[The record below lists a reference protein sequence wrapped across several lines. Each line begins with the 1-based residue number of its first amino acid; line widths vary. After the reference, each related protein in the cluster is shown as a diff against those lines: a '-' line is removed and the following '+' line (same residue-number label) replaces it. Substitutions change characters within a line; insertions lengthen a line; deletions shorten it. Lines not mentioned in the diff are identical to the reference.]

1 MMAQGGK
8 RPIRLRL
15 GKGLRAS
22 VLLAV
27 VALAGC
33 ASSPASYYYS
43 LQAGAAPHAP
53 VSGETD
59 AGARQ
64 SQVTAQKAPV
74 APAQYAISLQG
85 VKVPQQV
92 DRSQIVVTDPASSQ
106 LHILDS
112 YLWAAPLSDE
122 IRRAVSAQLQQ
133 RLGVFDVSLSQLPDD
148 LAAWKIAVTVQSFE
162 SVYDSYV
169 ALDLDWV
176 ISPVNQSK
184 ASTRICGARARFPV
198 GAGVGAL
205 VQGHRQAVAGIS
217 QVMAMQVSGVMSFTV
232 PAGIYAK
239 GCTVS

>member
-1 MMAQGGK
+1 MMAQGCK
-8 RPIRLRL
+8 RQSHLRLR
-15 GKGLRAS
+15 KGLRAS
-22 VLLAV
+22 VLLVV

-43 LQAGAAPHAP
+43 LQEGVAPQAP
-53 VSGETD
+53 VSGVTD
-59 AGARQ
+59 TGAGQPQA
-64 SQVTAQKAPV
+64 SVQKAPV
-74 APAQYAISLQG
+74 ASAQYAISLQG

-106 LHILDS
+106 LHVLDS

-122 IRRAVSAQLQQ
+122 IRSALSSQLQQ
-133 RLGVFDVSLSQLPDD
+133 RLGVFDVSLSQLPDH
-148 LAAWKIAVTVQSFE
+148 LAAWKIAVTVQGFE
-162 SVYDSYV
+162 SVYDSHV

-184 ASTRICGARARFPV
+184 ASTRICGARARVPV

-205 VQGHRQAVAGIS
+205 VQGHRQALAGIS
-217 QVMAMQVSGVMSFTV
+217 QVIATQVSGVVSVTV